1 MSFLGLSSDER
12 IEAAFASPEKTGAVI
27 KSSSAIDL
35 RLPLHKGSRVRHSE
49 RYASLMQDAMEA
61 HGSATLFLQ
70 SQYGKFAGR
79 TDKLLGDIKRKIAA
93 MNRSGEWE

>member
-1 MSFLGLSSDER
+1 MKAL
-12 IEAAFASPEKTGAVI
+12 
-27 KSSSAIDL
+27 AIDC
-35 RLPLHKGSRVRHSE
+35 KGNKVGAFTPEDVDLMGNLNQKVTDAEE
-49 RYASLMQDAMEA
+49 RMKAKRFEEAQTLMQDAMEA